1 MLIAQQAGPLA
12 HARRALGG
20 EPVLWA
26 AFAASLVH
34 DRRGLGERAKDMAVG
49 ALDTVVDAIAD
60 SGPGQDGPRGPGKP
74 DVVVWGRGGAAHRI
88 AAALPP
94 PGDTGPYLWALTP
107 HRVHI
112 AQRLDTETPP
122 QDPAGAGGSGGAVGK
137 AGGLLRGIAGAF
149 AGQER
154 RPVELRALRPVLDI
168 ARAQIAG
175 FSPAVRGEQSC
186 LRLALTDGTGFD
198 LLFLGSA
205 RFGADGEAD
214 QYERLA
220 ALSAGRADP
229 WV

>member
-1 MLIAQQAGPLA
+1 VLISQQAGPVA
-12 HARRALGG
+12 HARHALGG
-20 EPVLWA
+20 EAVLWA
-26 AFAASLVH
+26 AFAAHLVH
-34 DRRGLGERAKDMAVG
+34 DRRGLGERAKDLAVG
-49 ALDTVVDAIAD
+49 ALDSVVDAIAD
-60 SGPGQDGPRGPGKP
+60 TGPGMDGPRGPGKP

-112 AQRLDTETPP
+112 AQRLDTEAHETT
-122 QDPAGAGGSGGAVGK
+122 GEGGKGGAAGK

-154 RPVELRALRPVLDI
+154 KPVELRPLRPVLDVP
-168 ARAQIAG
+168 RAQIAG
-175 FSPAVRGEQSC
+175 FSPAARGEQAC
-186 LRLALTDGTGFD
+186 LRMALTDGTGFD
-198 LLFLGSA
+198 LLFLGAA

-220 ALSAGRADP
+220 ALSAGRSDP